1 MQKFIVQIQNHIMKK
16 LILILAISLGFM
28 FSADAQI
35 KTPAPSQ
42 FCKLE
47 QNVGLT
53 KVTVEYSR
61 PNVKGRELFV
71 EVEAFGEIW
80 RTGANATTK
89 ITFDDDVKLEGKEV
103 KAGTYGLYSIPGKEK
118 FTIMLTN
125 DLKLNGNVAKYDVA
139 KEAVRFDVEVQQMPV
154 NMETFTIDIGDIVDD
169 GALISLM
176 WGTYWIGI
184 QMDLDTDDQVMSQI
198 ETALAGTSKGEYYS
212 AGSYYFSKGKDMEK
226 ALEYVQ
232 KANSMGDAKFW
243 QVYKEAEILAE
254 LGKYKEALEVSQ
266 KSLDLAKAA
275 DYKPYIKRNEDF
287 MKKYIAKAKK

>member
-1 MQKFIVQIQNHIMKK
+1 MKK
-16 LILILAISLGFM
+16 LILTLFVGLGFLLTTN
-28 FSADAQI
+28 AQI

-42 FCKLE
+42 FCKIE
-47 QNVGLT
+47 QNVGLS
-53 KVTVEYSR
+53 KVIIEYSR

-71 EVEAFGEIW
+71 EVEEFGQIW

-89 ITFDDDVKLEGKEV
+89 ITFEEDVKLEGKEV
-103 KAGTYGLYSIPGKEK
+103 KKGTYGLYSIPNKDK
-118 FTIMLTN
+118 FTIMLTT
-125 DLKLNGNVAKYDVA
+125 DLTINGNVAKYDEA
-139 KEAVRFDVEVQQMPV
+139 KEVVRFDVETQAMPIEI
-154 NMETFTIDIGDIVDD
+154 ETFTIDIGDITDD

-176 WGTYWIGI
+176 WGPYLASFE
-184 QMDLDTDDQVMSQI
+184 MEVDSDSQVMAQI
-198 ETALAGTSKGEYYS
+198 EQAMAGTSKGEYYS
-212 AGSYYFSKGKDMEK
+212 AASYYFAKGKDMNK

-232 KANSMGDAKFW
+232 KANSMGEPKFW

-287 MKKYIAKAKK
+287 MKKYIAKAK